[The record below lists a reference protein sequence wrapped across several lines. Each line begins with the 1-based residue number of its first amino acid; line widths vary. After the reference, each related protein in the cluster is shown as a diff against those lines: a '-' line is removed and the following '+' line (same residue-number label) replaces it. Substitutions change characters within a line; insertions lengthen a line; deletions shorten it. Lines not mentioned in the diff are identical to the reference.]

1 MGFRMSLKFKVVAVS
16 IGSLVVVLLAA
27 FWVARTEFYQLGSNA
42 AVQQARAV
50 MARLEGASRYVAQLN
65 VFEEKTKVVIE
76 KYPDGNVP
84 KHEKQELLLTVP
96 IVAALKLGQVESEGE
111 NFEFRVSCSIFCC
124 KHHAR

>member
-84 KHEKQELLLTVP
+84 NTK
-96 IVAALKLGQVESEGE
+96 SRRY
-111 NFEFRVSCSIFCC
+111 F
-124 KHHAR
+124 